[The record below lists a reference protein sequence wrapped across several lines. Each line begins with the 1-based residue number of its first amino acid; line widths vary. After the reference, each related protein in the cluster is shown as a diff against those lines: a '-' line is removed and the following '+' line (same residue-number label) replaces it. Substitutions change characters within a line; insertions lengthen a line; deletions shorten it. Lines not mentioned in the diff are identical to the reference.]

1 MKAILLFAS
10 VAACT
15 TAWTA
20 PAAAAD
26 VARCDAKPFT
36 LAKPAVTQPK
46 PAEAPKAQQQ
56 AKAKVVAEQPAKP
69 RLLATCKDKS
79 RKG

>member
-10 VAACT
+10 
-15 TAWTA
+15 
-20 PAAAAD
+20 AAAWSVSAIAAPD

-36 LAKPAVTQPK
+36 LAKPAASQPR
-46 PAEAPKAQQQ
+46 ADAGPKAQLP
-56 AKAKVVAEQPAKP
+56 AKPKTATSASTKP

-79 RKG
+79 RKS